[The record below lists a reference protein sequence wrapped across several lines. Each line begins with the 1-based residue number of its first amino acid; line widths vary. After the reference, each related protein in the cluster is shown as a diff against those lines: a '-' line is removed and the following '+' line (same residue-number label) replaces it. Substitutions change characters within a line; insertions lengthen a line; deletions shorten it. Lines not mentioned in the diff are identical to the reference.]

1 MRPGRT
7 TLATACASTLS
18 ELDALKK
25 RQSRSTGVEND
36 NLAEDQIK
44 GPWWELALTLSA
56 IWTKVDGAKDVR
68 RFKAM
73 ENFIDHFAVEATAA
87 GVTPLQILCD
97 EKGLLWRLENGE
109 QPIGFDQGA
118 MITRGGPHGLQ
129 AYGFGVAGLPYKMKP
144 RTAARRIASLRDR
157 QLGQRAA

>member
-1 MRPGRT
+1 MRSGTKTEPM
-7 TLATACASTLS
+7 AIASTLI
-18 ELDALKK
+18 ELGAVEK
-25 RQSRSTGVEND
+25 RQFRSNGVENVK
-36 NLAEDQIK
+36 LAEDQIK

-56 IWTKVDGAKDVR
+56 IWTKVEGAKDVR

-73 ENFIDHFAVEATAA
+73 ENFIDHFAVEASAA

-97 EKGLLWRLENGE
+97 DKGLLWRLENGE

-118 MITRGGPHGLQ
+118 MITRGGPNGLQ
-129 AYGFGVAGLPYKMKP
+129 AYGFGVSGLPYKMKP

-157 QLGQRAA
+157 QLSQKAA